1 MNVEQLIE
9 KLQKVEDKTK
19 LIYVHIWN
27 VEEKENG
34 INKIFG
40 MDELNKRVD
49 LNI

>member
-34 INKIFG
+34 INKIYKV
-40 MDELNKRVD
+40 DESDERVD